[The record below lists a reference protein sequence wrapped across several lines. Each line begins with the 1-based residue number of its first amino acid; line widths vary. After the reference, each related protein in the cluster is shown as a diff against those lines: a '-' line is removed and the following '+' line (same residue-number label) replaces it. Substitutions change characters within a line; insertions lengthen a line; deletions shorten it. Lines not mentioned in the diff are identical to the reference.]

1 MVSFP
6 LDGNIITYSMC
17 NSMEDMVEN
26 IMREPMT
33 SVDFLICMVLLSIV
47 IYLFSY
53 IRRHK

>member
-33 SVDFLICMVLLSIV
+33 SVDFLICTILLSIV
-47 IYLFSY
+47 IYLIRY

>member
-26 IMREPMT
+26 IMSTPPTEL
-33 SVDFLICMVLLSIV
+33 DGLFILVLLVLI
-47 IYLFSY
+47 IYMFSY

>member
-26 IMREPMT
+26 IMSTPPTEL
-33 SVDFLICMVLLSIV
+33 DGLFIIVLLVLI
-47 IYLFSY
+47 IYMFSY